1 MKANF
6 QYVSPMGWVIIALA
20 VLWLVSHLPDM
31 AVAGRVTWAVT
42 KWAATVV
49 AVALGVGVLL
59 SLVALP
65 FLWMFNN

>member
-1 MKANF
+1 MIASF
-6 QYVSPMGWVIIALA
+6 EYVSPMGWVLIVLV

-31 AVAGRVTWAVT
+31 AVAGRVAWAVT
-42 KWAATVV
+42 KWAVTVV

-65 FLWMFNN
+65 FLWMMR